1 MHMCAAFLGKFWKP
15 VGLGCLRGEIRCQ
28 QKLFGAGGAQGRV
41 EALRMEEEVW
51 RGGVCSLQEAERS
64 SLLPPAPPLGSQ
76 CRRPGTHP
84 AANEPA
90 QDTGLLPT
98 GHSRGHLVWSLPH
111 NHDPVPPSPA
121 APRLSADIPV
131 HFTTRLNP
139 RTAPSITACQAL
151 RPMRKYTTEGTDTIQ
166 LRALTRS
173 RAHRPQ
179 SRVQHPSEGTR
190 AARNITRVEAWVRS
204 LTGTTTAPP
213 CSLPQGAQGILPT
226 PYQVQKKCRQK
237 FFCETLYLVFF
248 RQEST

>member
-121 APRLSADIPV
+121 APRQPLSSTVATV
-131 HFTTRLNP
+131 
-139 RTAPSITACQAL
+139 PS
-151 RPMRKYTTEGTDTIQ
+151 
-166 LRALTRS
+166 
-173 RAHRPQ
+173 
-179 SRVQHPSEGTR
+179 
-190 AARNITRVEAWVRS
+190 
-204 LTGTTTAPP
+204 TGH
-213 CSLPQGAQGILPT
+213 
-226 PYQVQKKCRQK
+226 QVQGSG
-237 FFCETLYLVFF
+237 LVFAGTAQDAPEGAG
-248 RQEST
+248 RGS